1 MFRYSGCSYHTNSGN
16 KREKQ
21 NQ

>member
-21 NQ
+21 N